1 MSNRLTPA
9 GREAIIKANKA
20 RGFGVKGSE
29 LSKKQAESVK
39 VSNKT
44 RNNKTPARIKAG
56 LERSEANAT
65 KLNRLMIARFKYIMA
80 NLPDPLF
87 VNRQAGATDKTLPI
101 RVGLTRGRVLSVH
114 DQIELTMAA
123 LTVSKNN
130 NVNDTACIFTKRI
143 KEFLPGDVYP
153 GIDIFYH
160 EERANEAVKKVIE
173 EYREWVV
180 EYMAKCERKLAG
192 MYLAIGKWQS
202 PYLEV
207 LQRRFRDNWSTQQRV
222 DLKADVKAEEKVDA
236 TINFNFTTVPGKV
249 EVPNGSQH

>member
-1 MSNRLTPA
+1 MNPNQVAAVKISN
-9 GREAIIKANKA
+9 
-20 RGFGVKGSE
+20 
-29 LSKKQAESVK
+29 Q
-39 VSNKT
+39 T

-56 LERSEANAT
+56 IEASERVAEKAR
-65 KLNRLMIARFKYIMA
+65 KKMIARFKYIMA
-80 NLPDPLF
+80 NIPDPLF
-87 VNRQAGATDKTLPI
+87 VIRQAGAVDVVLPV
-101 RVGLTRGRVLSVH
+101 RVGLTRGRVLTVQ

-153 GIDIFYH
+153 GKEIFYH
-160 EERANEAVKKVIE
+160 LERQSEEVKAVVE
-173 EYREWVV
+173 EYKEWVA
-180 EYMAKCERKLAG
+180 EYLAKCERKLAS
-192 MYLAIGKWQS
+192 MYLGAGRWQS

-236 TINFNFTTVPGKV
+236 TINFNFQTIPPKV
-249 EVPNGSQH
+249 EVPNGSGH